1 MQTLVHMFICIIGM
15 HVTCWSENQWK
26 IESNA
31 FPQWYCSC
39 YWNKYVNLQL
49 GSSENSREC
58 ASTYLHHFSTTPLT
72 WPCIWRLR
80 KWKASGRWC
89 WHIRVTLQ
97 IVFILSLTVVA
108 NNIVWW
114 LFHFTVRPENGIINC
129 ISICCAIHA
138 MCWKYSFRQKDII
151 VIYLFASTK
160 QRGKGRTDISTKAIM
175 LMCFLL
181 LGLQNVVQ
189 KII

>member
-1 MQTLVHMFICIIGM
+1 M
-15 HVTCWSENQWK
+15 
-26 IESNA
+26 
-31 FPQWYCSC
+31 
-39 YWNKYVNLQL
+39 
-49 GSSENSREC
+49 
-58 ASTYLHHFSTTPLT
+58 HHFSTTPLT

-138 MCWKYSFRQKDII
+138 MCWKYSFSQKDII

-160 QRGKGRTDISTKAIM
+160 QRENRHFSQGNNVNV
-175 LMCFLL
+175 FLTWL
-181 LGLQNVVQ
+181 AECRAKNNLGSYL
-189 KII
+189 KLASDK